1 MNWLAFHFFI
11 HTYEIQDIFL
21 RDYLQLALESL
32 KEDKRLQQYFFI
44 RYWQGGPH
52 IRLRFIKTQSED
64 MGVEMAILSAFD
76 RFNRAYPNN
85 ISLESEQYYQNHT
98 FDGVPVSANALY
110 WFSSGSVVAKPY
122 EPEFERYG
130 GPGVMD
136 HSERLF
142 EASSDLVLELLKD
155 PKMTIAKKMIISLDL
170 FQIATCLAE
179 NQSQFYHIYSQIWSS
194 HRSEHLNYNK
204 LIFDYMKV
212 YQERQQQIISAISQT
227 PYAKWHH
234 CLKAAIEAILTQQ
247 TTYPDGM
254 IARNSLL
261 ASHIHMT
268 NNRLGVS
275 PQFEFLLSEVSAL
288 IHERQVG

>member
-21 RDYLQLALESL
+21 RDYLQLALETL

-130 GPGVMD
+130 GQGVMD

-155 PKMTIAKKMIISLDL
+155 PKMTISKKMIISLDL
-170 FQIATCLAE
+170 FQIAACLAE

-194 HRSEHLNYNK
+194 HKSEHLNYNK

-212 YQERQQQIISAISQT
+212 YQERQRQIIGAISQT
-227 PYAKWHH
+227 PYAKWHQ
-234 CLKAAIEAILTQQ
+234 CLKAALEAILTQQ

-288 IHERQVG
+288 IHERRVG